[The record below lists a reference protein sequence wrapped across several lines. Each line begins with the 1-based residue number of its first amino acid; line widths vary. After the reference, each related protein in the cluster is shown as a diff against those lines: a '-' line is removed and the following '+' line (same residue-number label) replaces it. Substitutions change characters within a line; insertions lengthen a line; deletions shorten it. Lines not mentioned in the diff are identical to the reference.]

1 MFLRGKLVLNVFWTS
16 DFASSNL
23 LKEIINDVHKG
34 LATKMSTVALFPTA
48 NTHKHTNTKNSQ
60 TLMTQKDLLST
71 ENKTLMKQQ
80 AQYNPIMQTYT
91 YTSR

>member
-1 MFLRGKLVLNVFWTS
+1 MFLRGNLVLHVFWTS

-48 NTHKHTNTKNSQ
+48 NTHKHKKTPDFNDTKRSIINW
-60 TLMTQKDLLST
+60 K
-71 ENKTLMKQQ
+71 
-80 AQYNPIMQTYT
+80 
-91 YTSR
+91 